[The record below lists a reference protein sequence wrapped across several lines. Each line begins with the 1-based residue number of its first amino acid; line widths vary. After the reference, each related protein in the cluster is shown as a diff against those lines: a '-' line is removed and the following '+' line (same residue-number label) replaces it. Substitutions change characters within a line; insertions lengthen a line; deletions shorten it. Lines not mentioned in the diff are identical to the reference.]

1 TGAEKLNESSRSM
14 MPPCPA
20 MVAPKSL
27 TPRSRLIDDIT
38 RPPKKPIRHETKAS
52 SAACH
57 QTNGV
62 IHHSPAPMAVAV
74 STPPISPSH
83 VLFGD
88 TDGAT
93 GCLPRVLPHTY
104 WKTSDSCTT
113 TTRNNMS
120 SAPSAPPPPRADPS

>member
-1 TGAEKLNESSRSM
+1 M

-20 MVAPKSL
+20 IVAPKSL

-38 RPPKKPIRHETKAS
+38 SPPKKPIRHDTKAS
-52 SAACH
+52 RAVCH
-57 QTNGV
+57 QVKGV

-74 STPPISPSH
+74 STPPMSPSQ

-93 GCLPRVLPHTY
+93 ACLPKVLPHTY

-113 TTRNNMS
+113 TTKNSINR
-120 SAPSAPPPPRADPS
+120 APSAPPLPRAEPSAASRPLCI